1 MVIFYKI
8 CCTFSCVFNFN
19 FSIPQLK
26 KEFIHYSFESKDTL
40 FEKIKDF
47 TKYNNSISF
56 CTNSYLKKQFNE
68 TNYVGILEFDI
79 FKKKFELES
88 LNKIEDYSIY
98 IKQLKGPFSRMEARW
113 IVTDDENSFFGHK
126 TEIKFILDFEVPIFL
141 RYLIKYNSTFDTFV
155 ETEIK
160 RFLVI

>member
-1 MVIFYKI
+1 M
-8 CCTFSCVFNFN
+8 
-19 FSIPQLK
+19 K
-26 KEFIHYSFESKDTL
+26 KEFIRYSYESKDIL

-47 TKYNNSISF
+47 TKYKDTISF
-56 CTNSYLKKQFNE
+56 CTNSYLKEQFNE

-88 LNKIEDYSIY
+88 LNKIEDYSIH

-113 IVTDDENSFFGHK
+113 IVTDVEKSFFGHK
-126 TEIKFILDFEVPIFL
+126 TEIKFILDFELPIFL
-141 RYLIKYNSTFDTFV
+141 RYLIKNNRYFDNFV

>member
-1 MVIFYKI
+1 M
-8 CCTFSCVFNFN
+8 
-19 FSIPQLK
+19 K

-47 TKYNNSISF
+47 TEYKNSISF
-56 CTNSYLKKQFNE
+56 CTNSYLKKQFNK

>member
-1 MVIFYKI
+1 MI
-8 CCTFSCVFNFN
+8 
-19 FSIPQLK
+19 
-26 KEFIHYSFESKDTL
+26 KEFIRYYYESKDIL

-47 TKYNNSISF
+47 TKYKDTISF
-56 CTNSYLKKQFNE
+56 CTNSYLKEQFNE

-88 LNKIEDYSIY
+88 LNKIEDYSIH

-113 IVTDDENSFFGHK
+113 ILTDVDKPFSGHK
-126 TEIKFILDFEVPIFL
+126 TEVKFILDFEVPIFL
-141 RYLIKYNSTFDTFV
+141 RYLIKYNSSLDTFV

-160 RFLVI
+160 KFLVV

>member
-1 MVIFYKI
+1 M
-8 CCTFSCVFNFN
+8 
-19 FSIPQLK
+19 K
-26 KEFIHYSFESKDTL
+26 KEFIRYSFESKDTL

-47 TKYNNSISF
+47 TKYKDSISF

-88 LNKIEDYSIY
+88 LNKIEDYCIF

-113 IVTDDENSFFGHK
+113 IVTDVDKSFIGHK
-126 TEIKFILDFEVPIFL
+126 TEVKFILDFEVPIFL
-141 RYLIKYNSTFDTFV
+141 RYLIKNSSIFDTFV

-160 RFLVI
+160 KFLVI

>member
-1 MVIFYKI
+1 M
-8 CCTFSCVFNFN
+8 
-19 FSIPQLK
+19 K
-26 KEFIHYSFESKDTL
+26 KEFTRYSFESKDIL

-47 TKYNNSISF
+47 TKYKDTISF

-88 LNKIEDYSIY
+88 LNKIEDYSIH

-113 IVTDDENSFFGHK
+113 IVTDVDKSFFGHK
-126 TEIKFILDFEVPIFL
+126 TEVKFILDFEVPIFL
-141 RYLIKYNSTFDTFV
+141 RYLIKYNSSLNALLKQRLKNFWLSSFDQKLMTL
-155 ETEIK
+155 IDYCH
-160 RFLVI
+160 

>member
-1 MVIFYKI
+1 M
-8 CCTFSCVFNFN
+8 
-19 FSIPQLK
+19 K
-26 KEFIHYSFESKDTL
+26 KEFIRYSFESKDTI

-47 TKYNNSISF
+47 TKYKDTISF
-56 CTNSYLKKQFNE
+56 CTNSYLKEQFNE

-88 LNKIEDYSIY
+88 LNKIEDYSIH

-113 IVTDDENSFFGHK
+113 IVTDVEKSFFGHK
-126 TEIKFILDFEVPIFL
+126 TEIKFILDFELPIFL
-141 RYLIKYNSTFDTFV
+141 RYLIKNNRYFDNFV